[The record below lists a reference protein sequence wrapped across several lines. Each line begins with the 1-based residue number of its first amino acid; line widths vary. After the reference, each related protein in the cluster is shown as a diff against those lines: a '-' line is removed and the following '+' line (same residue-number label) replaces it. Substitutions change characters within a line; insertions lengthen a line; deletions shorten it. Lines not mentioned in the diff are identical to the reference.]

1 MNTFPGSPKVMKGA
15 IIGIDEFNPLASVIL
30 FQYNPETLRRSL
42 TARTPHRPWGE
53 LPDRSEALRLA
64 GPPEETGELEIEIDA
79 ADQLE
84 QVEPIA
90 TTMGVYPALASLE
103 MLLYPKALA
112 IIANNALLQA
122 GIKEVD
128 APKAPLTLFV
138 WGPKRVL
145 PVRLTSFSITEQAF
159 DPDLNPIRASVS
171 LSLTVLN
178 YQDLGVSSPG
188 GALFMAHQV
197 AKEAMATLS
206 GLSNVGLGNIASPAS
221 SALGNIGLGNIAS
234 SASSVVT
241 TPLER

>member
-1 MNTFPGSPKVMKGA
+1 MTTFPGSPRLLKGA

-42 TARTPHRPWGE
+42 TARTPEPRRGE
-53 LPDRSEALRLA
+53 QVDKNERMRLA
-64 GPPEETGELEIEIDA
+64 GPPEETIQLEIEIDA
-79 ADQLE
+79 ADQME
-84 QVEPIA
+84 QAEPTA

-112 IIANNALLQA
+112 MISNEALLRV
-122 GIKEVD
+122 GLKEVA

-145 PVRLTSFSITEQAF
+145 PVQLTSFSITEQAF
-159 DPDLNPIRASVS
+159 DPGLNPIRASVS

-178 YQDLGVSSPG
+178 YQDLGLLSPG

-197 AKEAMATLS
+197 AKEAMATL
-206 GLSNVGLGNIASPAS
+206 N
-221 SALGNIGLGNIAS
+221 GLGNIAS
-234 SASSVVT
+234 SASAVAAVS
-241 TPLER
+241 LEL